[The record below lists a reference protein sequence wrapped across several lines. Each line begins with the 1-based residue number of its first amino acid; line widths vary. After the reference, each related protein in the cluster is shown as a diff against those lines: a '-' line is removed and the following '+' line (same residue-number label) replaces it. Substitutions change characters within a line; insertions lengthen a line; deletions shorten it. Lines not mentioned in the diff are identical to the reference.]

1 MYFVLATLGK
11 PDCWLVGVNMQALKQ
26 ADARRGGLGVE
37 TPIFP
42 DFLPRATTF
51 LVMTAFN
58 SVLPELVVLISTTSS
73 GRTEL
78 NAVITK
84 KVVARGRKSGFRPP
98 APHVSLMLAAQ
109 NAALTPPSISPPP
122 PLSRLPASLLQP
134 PLPRAPHM
142 MTCARVREV
151 VVLEQE
157 AAPL

>member
-78 NAVITK
+78 NAVSTK
-84 KVVARGRKSGFRPP
+84 KVV
-98 APHVSLMLAAQ
+98 V
-109 NAALTPPSISPPP
+109 
-122 PLSRLPASLLQP
+122 
-134 PLPRAPHM
+134 
-142 MTCARVREV
+142 
-151 VVLEQE
+151 
-157 AAPL
+157 